1 MSDGIFSS
9 FRISAMGLRAQRI
22 RLDVAAENLA
32 NAETTRTPAGGPYRP
47 KTVSFTTQTVD
58 RPRPGS
64 GAGPSF
70 RQLLAAQQGGRES
83 VLSPTPASCPGI
95 GLDVLVGEVRD
106 PFISE
111 YDPNHPD
118 ADENGV
124 VMRPN
129 VDGIT
134 EMRTLMKATRA
145 YEENAT
151 ALDAAKEMV
160 NRALDI

>member
-32 NAETTRTPAGGPYRP
+32 NAETTRTAAGGPYRP
-47 KTVSFTTQTVD
+47 KTVSFVAQGVD
-58 RPRPGS
+58 RPRPGG
-64 GAGPSF
+64 GAGASF
-70 RQLLAAQQGGRES
+70 RQLLAAKQGERES
-83 VLSPTPASCPGI
+83 VLSPTPASASGI
-95 GLDVLVGEVRD
+95 GLDVVVGELRD
-106 PFISE
+106 PFVSE

-118 ADENGV
+118 ADEKGV

-129 VDGIT
+129 VDGVT
-134 EMRTLMKATRA
+134 EMMTLMKATRA
-145 YEENAT
+145 YEANAT
-151 ALDAAKEMV
+151 ALDAAKEMM

>member
-32 NAETTRTPAGGPYRP
+32 NAETTRTPEGGPYRP
-47 KTVSFTTQTVD
+47 KVVSFVTQRIE
-58 RPRPGS
+58 RPRPG
-64 GAGPSF
+64 GGGGVSF
-70 RQLLAAQQGGRES
+70 RQLLDAQQGERES
-83 VLSPTPASCPGI
+83 ALSPTPASAPGI
-95 GLDVLVGEVRD
+95 GLDVVVGEMRD
-106 PFISE
+106 PFVSE
-111 YDPNHPD
+111 YAPNHPD

-124 VMRPN
+124 VQRPN

-134 EMRTLMKATRA
+134 EMMTLMKATRA
-145 YEENAT
+145 YEANAT
-151 ALDAAKEMV
+151 ALDAAKEMM

>member
-32 NAETTRTPAGGPYRP
+32 NAETTRTAEGGPYRP
-47 KTVSFTTQTVD
+47 KAVSFSTRSVD
-58 RPRPGS
+58 RPRPG
-64 GAGPSF
+64 GNAPSF
-70 RQLLAAQQGGRES
+70 RQLLAEQQGGRES
-83 VLSPTPASCPGI
+83 VLSPTPASAPGI
-95 GLDVLVGEVRD
+95 GIDVRVGEVRD
-106 PFISE
+106 PFVSE

-129 VDGIT
+129 VDGVT
-134 EMRTLMKATRA
+134 EMMTLMKATRA
-145 YEENAT
+145 YEANAT
-151 ALDAAKEMV
+151 ALDAAKEMM